1 MKGVIKI
8 IFNEKK
14 ESYGLLPIMD
24 YYDCD
29 YIFLIGLSSWQSYDD
44 IVANRETIN
53 KYLLDDYHQNI
64 VEYEEEFAG
73 LTEIYEQYFDSKIDL
88 FADSNYIEIDA
99 SFKELRDY
107 IKLNPKLKM
116 KKILFANPLDLEYST
131 LLEVKKYLG
140 EFNNVYF
147 KVDGNDE
154 LITIEDYEKT
164 VNKIQDI
171 LLHIKQYNYSPFE
184 SVLHAYDLVRDKQY
198 KEEDIG
204 EKTTVS
210 RDLTSAL
217 LGDKIVCS
225 GYANI
230 FTSVL
235 TNLGISAIVHEL
247 NGNGETRNHA
257 IVLAYIKDDKYDI
270 DGVYDFD
277 VTIDSKKDDNNFF
290 NKYAGFAKTKEQMM
304 NIYRRKYIEK
314 TFSGL
319 PDDLVTGFQDC
330 YKQYGIN
337 GILEQLLRP
346 INRLSNLID
355 DKSLLNI
362 IQLIYANQTDI
373 DQIINHLERYDA
385 LLNNMIDA
393 NIFLEMLYNVRKNE
407 YYENPSKYPFSM
419 NAFREVLS
427 KSGFI
432 FEDSAILNMFQVMLN
447 ISIIRSME
455 DLDNK
460 VNSCIDEFNLEEKV
474 LGVKLAKSLKLV
486 YEKKKS
492 NQ

>member
-1 MKGVIKI
+1 M
-8 IFNEKK
+8 
-14 ESYGLLPIMD
+14 
-24 YYDCD
+24 
-29 YIFLIGLSSWQSYDD
+29 
-44 IVANRETIN
+44 
-53 KYLLDDYHQNI
+53 
-64 VEYEEEFAG
+64 
-73 LTEIYEQYFDSKIDL
+73 
-88 FADSNYIEIDA
+88 
-99 SFKELRDY
+99 
-107 IKLNPKLKM
+107 
-116 KKILFANPLDLEYST
+116 
-131 LLEVKKYLG
+131 
-140 EFNNVYF
+140 
-147 KVDGNDE
+147 
-154 LITIEDYEKT
+154 
-164 VNKIQDI
+164 
-171 LLHIKQYNYSPFE
+171 
-184 SVLHAYDLVRDKQY
+184 
-198 KEEDIG
+198 
-204 EKTTVS
+204 
-210 RDLTSAL
+210 
-217 LGDKIVCS
+217 
-225 GYANI
+225 
-230 FTSVL
+230 
-235 TNLGISAIVHEL
+235 HEL
-247 NGNGETRNHA
+247 NGNGETKNHA

-270 DGVYDFD
+270 EGVYDFD
-277 VTIDSKKDDNNFF
+277 VTMDSKTNDNNFF
-290 NKYAGFAKTKEQMM
+290 NKYAGFAKTRGQMM

-346 INRLSNLID
+346 INRLSYLID
-355 DKSLLNI
+355 DKPLLNI

-486 YEKKKS
+486 YEKRKS